1 MSSLL
6 NSLLET
12 IKGIN
17 FRKNIYS
24 ALILRLLIILLLFSI
39 CRIGFYLFNIPFFP
53 DVTFMKF
60 LKMMWGGLKFDIS
73 AILYTNLLFVL
84 LHLLPFPFRYNKH
97 YQQVLKY
104 LFFVFNGIALAANAA
119 DFIYYKFTLKRT
131 TSEVFQEF
139 ANESNIP
146 KLFFKFIVDY
156 WYVSLFWLVLII
168 SMVWLYTRIK
178 VEKATLFN
186 PVLHFTGGLVLGVL
200 FSLLTIAGLRGGVQH
215 STRPITLS
223 NAGKYV
229 EFPSEI
235 AIVLNT
241 PFSIYRTLE
250 SEALEPIDYFKS
262 DAELNQIYTPMHL
275 PDTTKEFTRKN
286 VVIIIVES
294 LATEFFAT
302 FNKHLENGTYQGY
315 TPFLDS
321 LMDDCKV
328 YWYSFAN
335 GRKSIDAL
343 PSVLSSIPSLQQHFV
358 LSPYSG
364 NAVNSIAM
372 HLKEKGYHTSFFHGA
387 PNGSMGFESYVNLV
401 GFDHYFGK
409 KEYGNNADYDGM
421 WGIWDEEFL
430 QFFAEKLQD
439 LPNPFLSVLYT
450 VSSHHPYLVPERY
463 AGKFREGPLK
473 LHKCIHYTDYSLER
487 FFERVQDMPWFEN
500 TLFVITGDHAS
511 RTYYPEYETN
521 VGFFKVPVIF
531 YEPGSDFKGYEYQ
544 LAQQIDIFPTI
555 LHYLHYDKP
564 FIAFGQ
570 NLLDLQAEPF
580 VINWRSE
587 VVQLFMGDY
596 VLQSNGSKSY
606 GLFNFKEDRLL
617 ENNLLDQLPDLR
629 KKMELKRKAFIQQY
643 NNRMIEN
650 RLTIESD
657 SSVMRQK

>member
-1 MSSLL
+1 MSSLTL
-6 NSLLET
+6 SLKRILQG
-12 IKGIN
+12 IKI
-17 FRKNIYS
+17 RRNIYT

-39 CRIGFYLFNIPFFP
+39 CRIGFYLFNTSFFP
-53 DVTFMKF
+53 DITFLKF
-60 LKMMWGGLKFDIS
+60 LRIMYGGLKFDIS
-73 AILYTNLLFVL
+73 AILYTNLLFIL
-84 LHLLPFPFRYNKH
+84 LHLLPFPFRYNRH

-104 LFFVFNGIALAANAA
+104 LFFIFNGIALAANTA
-119 DFIYYKFTLKRT
+119 DFIYFKFILKRT
-131 TSEVFQEF
+131 TAEVFQEF
-139 ANESNIP
+139 ANESNMT
-146 KLFFKFIVDY
+146 KLFFRFIADY
-156 WYVSLFWLVLII
+156 WYASLFWLALII
-168 SMVWLYTRIK
+168 IMVWLYIRVK
-178 VEKATLFN
+178 VEKPTPFN
-186 PVLHFTGGLVLGVL
+186 PVLHVTGGIALGVL
-200 FSLLTIAGLRGGVQH
+200 FSLLTIAGLRGGVRH

-250 SEALEPIDYFKS
+250 IEALEPVDYFKS
-262 DAELNQIYTPMHL
+262 DAELNRVYTPIHL
-275 PDTTKEFTRKN
+275 PDTTGAFTPKN

-294 LATEFFAT
+294 LATEFFET
-302 FNKHLENGTYQGY
+302 FNKHLENGTYRGY

-343 PSVLSSIPSLQQHFV
+343 PSVLSSIPALQQHFI

-364 NAVNSIAM
+364 NRVSSIAV
-372 HLKEKGYHTSFFHGA
+372 HLKKKGYHTSFFHGA

-409 KEYGNNADYDGM
+409 TEYGNNADFDGM

-430 QFFAEKLQD
+430 QFFAGKLEEV
-439 LPNPFLSVLYT
+439 PNPFLSVLYT
-450 VSSHHPYLVPERY
+450 VSSHHPYRVPERY
-463 AGKFREGPLK
+463 NGKFREGPLN

-487 FFERVQDMPWFEN
+487 FFERIQEMPWFRN

-511 RTYYPEYETN
+511 RTYFPEYGTN
-521 VGFFKVPVIF
+521 VGFFKVPIIF
-531 YEPGSDFKGYEYQ
+531 YEPGSDFNGYEYR

-555 LHYLHYDKP
+555 LHYLHYDQP

-570 NLLDLQAEPF
+570 NLLDQQPEPF

-587 VVQLFMGDY
+587 VIQVFMDDY
-596 VLQSNGSKSY
+596 VLQSNDSHSY
-606 GLFNFKEDRLL
+606 GLFDFKKDRML
-617 ENNLLDQLPDLR
+617 EKNLLGQLPEIQ
-629 KKMELKRKAFIQQY
+629 KKMEQKRNAFIQQY

-650 RLTIESD
+650 RLTLESD
-657 SSVMRQK
+657 SFKMWQR

>member
-1 MSSLL
+1 M
-6 NSLLET
+6 
-12 IKGIN
+12 
-17 FRKNIYS
+17 R
-24 ALILRLLIILLLFSI
+24 
-39 CRIGFYLFNIPFFP
+39 
-53 DVTFMKF
+53 
-60 LKMMWGGLKFDIS
+60 MMYGGLKFDIS

-84 LHLLPFPFRYNKH
+84 LHLLPFPFRYNRR

-104 LFFVFNGIALAANAA
+104 LFFIFNGVALAANAA
-119 DFIYYKFTLKRT
+119 DFIYYKFILKRT
-131 TSEVFQEF
+131 TAEVFQEF
-139 ANESNIP
+139 ANESNRT
-146 KLFFKFIVDY
+146 KLFFRFIVDY
-156 WYVSLFWLVLII
+156 WYASLFWLALII
-168 SMVWLYTRIK
+168 SMVWLYSRIK
-178 VEKATLFN
+178 IEKPVTFN
-186 PVLHFTGGLVLGVL
+186 PIVHVAGGVVLGVL
-200 FSLLTIAGLRGGVQH
+200 FSLLTIAGLRGGVRH

-250 SEALEPIDYFKS
+250 IEALEPVDYFKS
-262 DAELNQIYTPMHL
+262 DAELSRVYTPVHL
-275 PDTTKEFTRKN
+275 PDTTGAFTPKN

-302 FNKHLENGTYQGY
+302 FNKHIEGGTYRGY

-321 LMDDCKV
+321 LMDGCKV

-343 PSVLSSIPSLQQHFV
+343 PSILSSIPALQQHFI

-364 NAVNSIAM
+364 NRISSIAV

-409 KEYGNNADYDGM
+409 TEYGNNADFDGM

-430 QFFAEKLQD
+430 QFFAGKLND
-439 LPNPFLSVLYT
+439 IPNPFLSVVYT
-450 VSSHHPYLVPERY
+450 VSSHHPYRVPERY
-463 AGKFREGPLK
+463 SGKFREGPLN
-473 LHKCIHYTDYSLER
+473 LHKCIHYTDYSLQR
-487 FFERVQDMPWFEN
+487 FFESAQDMPWFGN

-511 RTYYPEYETN
+511 RTYYAEYGTN
-521 VGFFKVPVIF
+521 VGFFKVPIIF
-531 YEPGSDFKGYEYQ
+531 YEPGGDFKGYEYQ

-555 LHYLHYDKP
+555 MHYLHYDRP

-570 NLLDLQAEPF
+570 NLLDQQAEPF

-587 VVQLFMGDY
+587 VVQVFLGDY
-596 VLQSNGSKSY
+596 VLQSDDNKSY
-606 GLFNFKEDRLL
+606 GLFHFKEDRLL
-617 ENNLLDQLPDLR
+617 ENNLLGQLPETEE
-629 KKMELKRKAFIQQY
+629 KMERIRNAFIQQY

-650 RLTIESD
+650 RLTIQSD
-657 SSVMRQK
+657 SVKMWQR